1 MVNRHPALNGIPM
14 HGRLRPVYLPV
25 KAAGYWAKATN
36 WDDLVS
42 WFREDVAKGNLYFL
56 PHLRFCER
64 MVASAYRERI
74 YATTSMQ
81 TFIMSNTPEFDT
93 GAEVLRMDFVDGEA
107 VMEYVEQPGVTTR
120 WRRRYP
126 ADQAFDAVVRLAHR
140 KGWFI
145 EYRGSAGAGTA
156 V

>member
-1 MVNRHPALNGIPM
+1 MP
-14 HGRLRPVYLPV
+14 GRLRPVYLPV
-25 KAAGYWAKATN
+25 KAAGHWAKAQN

-42 WFREDVAKGNLYFL
+42 RFRDYVAEDHPYFL

-64 MVASAYRERI
+64 MAASAYCERI
-74 YATTSMQ
+74 FATTSMQ
-81 TFIMSNTPEFDT
+81 TFILSNTPEFDT
-93 GAEVLRMDFVDGEA
+93 GAEVLRMNFEDGEA
-107 VMEYVEQPGVTTR
+107 VMEYVEQPGVTSR

-126 ADQAFDAVVRLAHR
+126 ADEAFDAVVRLAHR

-145 EYRGSAGAGTA
+145 EYRSSSGARTD